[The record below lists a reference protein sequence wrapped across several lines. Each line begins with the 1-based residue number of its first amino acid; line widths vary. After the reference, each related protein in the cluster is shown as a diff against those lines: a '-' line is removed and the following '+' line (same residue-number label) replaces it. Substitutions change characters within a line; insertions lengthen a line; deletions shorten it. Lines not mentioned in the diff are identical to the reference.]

1 MVCGIYWCE
10 PLVSGTDVSATTDTL
25 WASAC
30 EIYDKI
36 SPSYR
41 SFLETLT
48 ATYAQPRYLKTTK
61 EKGFDLYT
69 DPRGSPANVGTD
81 LVAHHPVVRTNP
93 VTGWKSLFGAGNH
106 VQRID
111 GLTPDESRRLHDWFL
126 QMIVESPDVQC
137 RFKWENPYDIGKWRS
152 SSLLHFPITVS
163 VMPIIH
169 DHTH

>member
-1 MVCGIYWCE
+1 MVCRIYWCE

-81 LVAHHPVVRTNP
+81 LVAHYPVVRTNP

-137 RFKWENPYDIGKWRS
+137 RFKWENPYDIGKWRIS
-152 SSLLHFPITVS
+152 PSYTV
-163 VMPIIH
+163 P
-169 DHTH
+169 